1 MSQFVGCVDR
11 IGAQERVLTRQMLA
25 SLARRPHVRSQI
37 ESVNLAAFGA
47 SSWDQAERAIGR
59 SSTSLL
65 VGDLR
70 IDNRTELQR
79 LLGCSAESSDADLV
93 LLGIDRWGERFLDK
107 LCGDFAFAIW
117 DERRRTLF
125 AARDPFGVKAFYYTK
140 SESRGVVLFS
150 NDVEPLVAYVDRRAI
165 DPEMVADYLTT
176 SFQHHRR
183 TFFRDIVR
191 LQAGHFLV
199 VTENAASQHRYFFPP
214 THEIK
219 FRETIECFAEFRR
232 LLKLAI
238 HDRLETRHPI
248 LARLSGGFDST
259 SIVLLADEIYEG
271 DQAGRRPPLT
281 TASAVFPGLP
291 CDESEIIAATRAR
304 VRFPAET
311 WVGYDARWENL
322 RQPRVAWP
330 GSPAAISGGS
340 TGDLDIMSRL
350 GAKVALS
357 GTGGDELSYA
367 AGIFRDLVVSRRWL
381 TLLRETV
388 GVSRFSVR
396 QKWKFL
402 RDGFVGL
409 IPRRALIWRRRH
421 APIRHGAPP
430 PWWGPILRNTWP
442 GTNETWQTDDAQSL
456 ISNWTQYLTWNTLV
470 TVTAGVH
477 ADYRAHYAAEA
488 GIEMRFPFLDR
499 RLVTFVLAL
508 GPQHRLTKGYMR
520 RLQWEG
526 LRDKIPN
533 EVFQG
538 RLGSAESA
546 RVEEGRRAAP
556 LYREIIED
564 GTWCSGAWVD
574 QGAARHLFRR
584 TLNAAAFGADSVYD
598 WMDLQRIATFEA
610 WHRTVLGYNP
620 PVLTEGQLCL

>member
-1 MSQFVGCVDR
+1 MSLFVGCVDR
-11 IGAQERVLTRQMLA
+11 LGAQERVMARQMLA

-37 ESVNLAAFGA
+37 EHVNPAAFGV
-47 SSWDQAERAIGR
+47 SSWDESERATGR

-70 IDNRTELQR
+70 IDNRTEIQE
-79 LLGCSAESSDADLV
+79 LLGCSSETSDADLV
-93 LLGIDRWGERFLDK
+93 LLGMDRWGERFLDK

-125 AARDPFGVKAFYYTK
+125 AARDPFGVKAFYYTV
-140 SESRGVVLFS
+140 SESRGVVLFA
-150 NDVEPLVAYVDRRAI
+150 NDVEPLVAHVDRRAI
-165 DPEMVADYLTT
+165 DPEMVTDYLTT
-176 SFQHHRR
+176 SFQHYRR

-199 VTENAASQHRYFFPP
+199 VTEKAASQHRYFFPP

-219 FRETIECFAEFRR
+219 FRETTDYFNEFRR
-232 LLKLAI
+232 LLKLAV

-259 SIVLLADEIYEG
+259 SIVLLADEIYEA

-291 CDESEIIAATRAR
+291 CDESQIIAATRAR

-311 WVGYDARWENL
+311 WVGYDAKWENL

-340 TGDLDIMSRL
+340 TGDLDIMRRL
-350 GAKVALS
+350 GARVALS

-367 AGIFRDLVVSRRWL
+367 AGIFRDLVVSRQWL

-388 GVSRFSVR
+388 GAPRLSRQ

-421 APIRHGAPP
+421 AAIRRGAPP
-430 PWWGPILRNTWP
+430 PWWGPLLRDAWP
-442 GTNETWQTDDAQSL
+442 GANETSQTDDAQAL
-456 ISNWTQYLTWNTLV
+456 ISNWTQYLTWNALV

-477 ADYRAHYAAEA
+477 VDYRAHYAAEA

-499 RLVTFVLAL
+499 RLVTFVLSI
-508 GPQHRLTKGYMR
+508 GPQHRLTGGYMR

-526 LRDKIPN
+526 LRDKIPD
-533 EVFQG
+533 EVFRG

-546 RVEEGRRAAP
+546 RVAEGRRALP
-556 LYREIIED
+556 LYRDIIEG
-564 GTWCSGAWVD
+564 GTWCSEAWVN
-574 QGAARHLFRR
+574 QGAVRHLLRR
-584 TLNAAAFGADSVYD
+584 TMSAAAVGADSVYD

-610 WHRTVLGYNP
+610 WHRAVLGYTA
-620 PVLTEGQLCL
+620 PVLAEGQSCL